1 MKLSELSTDAAASV
15 LLSITPALSN
25 ILKDPDLRGKIGK
38 KADLKDM
45 SVMGIYLAGV
55 DKINEIIPFLLDTH
69 KADVYAILAA
79 LNNTSTA
86 KIAEQNILVTMTQ
99 VMETV
104 KDKDLIDFFKSW
116 AGTEQTEQSAQSAP
130 PRS

>member
-45 SVMGIYLAGV
+45 SVMGIYFAGV

-79 LNNTSTA
+79 LNNTTTS
-86 KIAEQNILVTMTQ
+86 KIAKQNILVTMTQ
-99 VMETV
+99 IMETV

>member
-1 MKLSELSTDAAASV
+1 MRLSELSTDAAASV

-25 ILKDPDLRGKIGK
+25 ILKDPDLRNKIGK
-38 KADLKDM
+38 KADLKDK
-45 SVMGIYLAGV
+45 SVIGIYTAGLE
-55 DKINEIIPFLLDTH
+55 KINEIIPFLLDTH

-79 LNNTSTA
+79 LNNTTTA
-86 KIAEQNILVTMTQ
+86 KIAEQNILVTLTQ
-99 VMETV
+99 IMETV

-116 AGTEQTEQSAQSAP
+116 AGTEKTEQSAQSAP

>member
-1 MKLSELSTDAAASV
+1 MRLSELSTDAAASV

-38 KADLKDM
+38 KADLKDV

-79 LNNTSTA
+79 LNNTTTS
-86 KIAEQNILVTMTQ
+86 KIAKQNILVTMTQ
-99 VMETV
+99 IMETV

>member
-1 MKLSELSTDAAASV
+1 MRLSELSTDAAASV

-79 LNNTSTA
+79 LNNTTTA
-86 KIAEQNILVTMTQ
+86 KIADQNILVTMTQ
-99 VMETV
+99 IMETV

>member
-1 MKLSELSTDAAASV
+1 MRLSELSTDAAASV

-79 LNNTSTA
+79 LNNTTTA
-86 KIAEQNILVTMTQ
+86 KIADQNILVTMTHI
-99 VMETV
+99 METV

>member
-79 LNNTSTA
+79 LNNTTTS
-86 KIAEQNILVTMTQ
+86 KIAKQNILVTMTQ
-99 VMETV
+99 IMETV

>member
-1 MKLSELSTDAAASV
+1 MRLSELSTDAAASV

-38 KADLKDM
+38 KADLKDV

-79 LNNTSTA
+79 LNNTTTA
-86 KIAEQNILVTMTQ
+86 KIADQNILVTMTQ
-99 VMETV
+99 IMETV

-116 AGTEQTEQSAQSAP
+116 AGTEQTA
-130 PRS
+130 

>member
-1 MKLSELSTDAAASV
+1 MRLSELSTDAAASV

-79 LNNTSTA
+79 LNNTTTS
-86 KIAEQNILVTMTQ
+86 KIAKQNILVTMTQ
-99 VMETV
+99 IMETV

>member
-1 MKLSELSTDAAASV
+1 MRLSELSTDAAASV

-99 VMETV
+99 IMETV

-116 AGTEQTEQSAQSAP
+116 AGTEKTA
-130 PRS
+130 

>member
-1 MKLSELSTDAAASV
+1 MRLSELSTDAAASV

-38 KADLKDM
+38 KADMKDM

-69 KADVYAILAA
+69 KADVYAILAT
-79 LNNTSTA
+79 LNNTTTA

-99 VMETV
+99 IMETV

-116 AGTEQTEQSAQSAP
+116 AGTEKTA
-130 PRS
+130 

>member
-1 MKLSELSTDAAASV
+1 MRLSELSTDAAASV

-25 ILKDPDLRGKIGK
+25 ILKDPDLRNKIGK
-38 KADLKDM
+38 KAELKDM

-79 LNNTSTA
+79 LNNTTTA
-86 KIAEQNILVTMTQ
+86 KIADQNILVTMKQ
-99 VMETV
+99 IMETV

-116 AGTEQTEQSAQSAP
+116 AGTEQTA
-130 PRS
+130 

>member
-1 MKLSELSTDAAASV
+1 MRLSELSTDAAASV

-45 SVMGIYLAGV
+45 SVIGIYLAGV

-79 LNNTSTA
+79 LNNTTA
-86 KIAEQNILVTMTQ
+86 EKIAKQNILVTMTQ
-99 VMETV
+99 IMETV

-116 AGTEQTEQSAQSAP
+116 AGTEQTEQSAQSAL

>member
-69 KADVYAILAA
+69 KADVYEILAA
-79 LNNTSTA
+79 MNNSTTA

-99 VMETV
+99 IMETV
-104 KDKDLIDFFKSW
+104 KDKELIDFFKSW
-116 AGTEQTEQSAQSAP
+116 AGTEQTEQSAQSAL

>member
-25 ILKDPDLRGKIGK
+25 ILKDPDLREKIGK
-38 KADLKDM
+38 KADLKDK
-45 SVMGIYLAGV
+45 SVIGIYAAGLE
-55 DKINEIIPFLLDTH
+55 KINEIVPFLLDTH

-86 KIAEQNILVTMTQ
+86 KIAEQNIIVTMTQ
-99 VMETV
+99 IMETV

>member
-1 MKLSELSTDAAASV
+1 MRLSELSTDAAASV

-25 ILKDPDLRGKIGK
+25 ILKDPDLRNKIGK
-38 KADLKDM
+38 KADLKDK
-45 SVMGIYLAGV
+45 SVIGIYAAGL

-79 LNNTSTA
+79 LNNTTTS
-86 KIAEQNILVTMTQ
+86 KIAKQNILVTMTQ
-99 VMETV
+99 IMETV

>member
-1 MKLSELSTDAAASV
+1 MRLSELSTDAAASV

-38 KADLKDM
+38 KADLKDV

-79 LNNTSTA
+79 LNNTTTA
-86 KIAEQNILVTMTQ
+86 KIADQNILVTMTQ
-99 VMETV
+99 IMETV

>member
-25 ILKDPDLRGKIGK
+25 ILKDPDLRNKIGK

-79 LNNTSTA
+79 LNGTTTA
-86 KIAEQNILVTMTQ
+86 KIAEQNILVTMKQ
-99 VMETV
+99 IMETV

-116 AGTEQTEQSAQSAP
+116 AGTEQTASSAQSAL

>member
-1 MKLSELSTDAAASV
+1 MRLSELSTDAAASV

-25 ILKDPDLRGKIGK
+25 ILKDPDLRNKIGK
-38 KADLKDM
+38 KVDLKDM

-79 LNNTSTA
+79 LNNTTTS
-86 KIAEQNILVTMTQ
+86 KIAKQNILVTMTQ
-99 VMETV
+99 IMETV

>member
-1 MKLSELSTDAAASV
+1 MRLSELSTDAAASV

-25 ILKDPDLRGKIGK
+25 ILKDPDLRNKIGK
-38 KADLKDM
+38 KADLKDK
-45 SVMGIYLAGV
+45 SVIGIYAAGV

-79 LNNTSTA
+79 LNNTTTA

-99 VMETV
+99 LMETV

-116 AGTEQTEQSAQSAP
+116 AGTEQTEQFAQSAP

>member
-1 MKLSELSTDAAASV
+1 MRLSELSTDAAASV

-25 ILKDPDLRGKIGK
+25 ILKDPDLRNKIGK
-38 KADLKDM
+38 KADLKDL
-45 SVMGIYLAGV
+45 SVIGIYAAGV

-69 KADVYAILAA
+69 KADVYEILAA
-79 LNNTSTA
+79 LNNTTTS
-86 KIAEQNILVTMTQ
+86 KIAKQNILVTMTQ
-99 VMETV
+99 IMETV

>member
-1 MKLSELSTDAAASV
+1 MRLSELSTDAAASV

-79 LNNTSTA
+79 INNTTTS
-86 KIAEQNILVTMTQ
+86 KIAKQNILVTMTQ
-99 VMETV
+99 IMETV

>member
-1 MKLSELSTDAAASV
+1 MRLSELSTDAAASV

-25 ILKDPDLRGKIGK
+25 ILKDPDLRNKIGK
-38 KADLKDM
+38 KADLKDV

-79 LNNTSTA
+79 LNNTTTA
-86 KIAEQNILVTMTQ
+86 KIADQNILVTMKQ
-99 VMETV
+99 IMETV

-116 AGTEQTEQSAQSAP
+116 AGTEQTA
-130 PRS
+130 

>member
-1 MKLSELSTDAAASV
+1 MRLSELSTDAAASV

-38 KADLKDM
+38 KADMKDM

-69 KADVYAILAA
+69 KADVYEILAA
-79 LNNTSTA
+79 MNNSTTA

-99 VMETV
+99 IMETV
-104 KDKDLIDFFKSW
+104 KDKELIDFFKSW
-116 AGTEQTEQSAQSAP
+116 AGTEQTEQSAQSAL